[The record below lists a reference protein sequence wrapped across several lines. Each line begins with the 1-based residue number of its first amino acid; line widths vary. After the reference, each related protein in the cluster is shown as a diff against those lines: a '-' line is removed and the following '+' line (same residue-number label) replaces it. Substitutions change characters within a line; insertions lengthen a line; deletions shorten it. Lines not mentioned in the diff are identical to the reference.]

1 MVRRVFIKWGEVNT
15 AVAHMPCDPLS
26 ASLSLSLSFTN
37 KTPSGFFI
45 ALIIELYRII
55 FMSLFVCL
63 SGVQRAEIRG

>member
-26 ASLSLSLSFTN
+26 LLHSLSLSLSHTN
-37 KTPSGFFI
+37 KHHLDFLHCLWSN
-45 ALIIELYRII
+45 RII

-63 SGVQRAEIRG
+63 IGVQRAEIRG